1 MTRLI
6 EFASH
11 KGETLRGLLDEATS
25 DRGILFVHGFERT
38 AFESKFKRIAGA
50 LRGSV
55 NLFRF
60 DFSGCG
66 LSDGSFEDLTV
77 EKLSQELVCAVNI
90 LQEKCS
96 NIHKLS
102 FVGFSL
108 GGCIITKYLID
119 SARKADRLAFF
130 APGFN
135 QKQLLRYFF
144 TRQQHRDILIS
155 WDNFTSYLDEEAFQL
170 DIQKHQRMMKEHYLS
185 SAYFTENAEKD
196 YQQDFLA
203 LGYETDRVMI
213 LQGADDDKVPPGSNE
228 TVYSVYKSFIIAA
241 GDHDLQRPD
250 MVEQYFE
257 RLIAFLKK

>member
-1 MTRLI
+1 MSRLI
-6 EFASH
+6 ELANN
-11 KGETLRGLLDEATS
+11 KGAMLRGIFDEAPS
-25 DRGILFVHGFERT
+25 DRGIVFVAGFERT
-38 AFESKFKRIAGA
+38 TVESKFKRIIDA
-50 LRGSV
+50 LKGEV
-55 NLFRF
+55 NTFRF

-77 EKLSQELVCAVNI
+77 EKLSQELAYTVNVF
-90 LQEKCS
+90 QEKCS
-96 NIHKLS
+96 NVRSVS

-119 SARKADRLAFF
+119 SARKADRLALF